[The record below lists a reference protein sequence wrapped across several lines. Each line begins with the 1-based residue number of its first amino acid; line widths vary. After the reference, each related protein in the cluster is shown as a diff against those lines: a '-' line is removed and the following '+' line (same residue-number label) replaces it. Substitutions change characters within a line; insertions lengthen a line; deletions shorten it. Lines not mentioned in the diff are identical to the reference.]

1 MKYKHRLEK
10 LTARQKA
17 WDALKSDEQH
27 ATTRPGSKKK

>member
-10 LTARQKA
+10 LAARQKA
-17 WDALKSDEQH
+17 WDVLKPAEQT